1 MPRSSHLRESE
12 LLQGRFICVAVQLRL
27 GCERTG
33 CGPAPPPLNEAEHDM
48 SGLTVST
55 TVKWVI
61 TDGSTKGGKHLSET
75 FSVGG
80 HNW

>member
-1 MPRSSHLRESE
+1 
-12 LLQGRFICVAVQLRL
+12 
-27 GCERTG
+27 
-33 CGPAPPPLNEAEHDM
+33 LNEAEHDM